1 MSNELSRRRFLQA
14 GAFTASSA
22 FLAACGGGSSGPGAK
37 TVAARK
43 LTVPATKPSQLV
55 VRTWGPPWSSGMKKS
70 VADAFTK
77 ETGIQVKFDLS
88 DFGPTQVKIQ
98 QALNA
103 GRRPPVDIVHT
114 VGFFAERARVQKLTT
129 PFDPEIVTNYKDLM
143 DVGRPPDK
151 STAYANLYSYTFP
164 VIYSPG
170 KVSPS
175 PGMSWADL
183 MDPQYKGSFYA
194 ASTFE
199 VLTFPFAKILG
210 VDTATQPVDKVWAE
224 LRKLRA
230 NLAGFGQDSDFVTAM
245 KSGQAKWGAFIL
257 GNALALR
264 DGGTKV
270 KWLVPKEGSALGVDS
285 MYVARGLPDDVTFW
299 AQKFINSMLDP
310 KALTD
315 FAGAAGVVPT
325 NKRSKPL
332 ASLRGDPAFPFTPD
346 EVAKYAITLPLD
358 AAARNQDAWQAAYT
372 SALQN

>member
-1 MSNELSRRRFLQA
+1 MSSDLSRRRFLEL

-22 FLAACGGGSSGPGAK
+22 FLTACGSSSGPGPKAVATTAK
-37 TVAARK
+37 
-43 LTVPATKPSQLV
+43 VPTTKPSQLV
-55 VRTWGPPWSSGMKKS
+55 VRTWGPPWSSGLKKS
-70 VADAFTK
+70 VADAFSK

-98 QALNA
+98 QALSA

-129 PFDPEIVTNYKDLM
+129 PLDPDIVTNFKNLM
-143 DVGRPPDK
+143 PVGHPPDD

-164 VIYSPG
+164 VIYLPDKISL
-170 KVSPS
+170 PS
-175 PGMSWADL
+175 GLSWEEL
-183 MDPQYKGSFYA
+183 LDPKYKGSFYA

-210 VDTATQPVDKVWAE
+210 VDTATQPVDKVWT
-224 LRKLRA
+224 KLRDLRP

-270 KWLVPKEGSALGVDS
+270 KWLVPKEGSTLGVDS
-285 MYVARGLPDDVTFW
+285 MYIARGLPDDVTYW
-299 AQKFINSMLDP
+299 SQKLVNAVLEPSN
-310 KALTD
+310 LTT
-315 FAGAAGVVPT
+315 FTAGAGVVPT
-325 NKRSKPL
+325 NELSKPL
-332 ASLRGDPAFPFTPD
+332 ESLRGDPAFPFTTEEID
-346 EVAKYAITLPLD
+346 KYAIQLPLD
-358 AAARNQDAWQAAYT
+358 AAARHQDDWQAAYT
-372 SALQN
+372 AALQN